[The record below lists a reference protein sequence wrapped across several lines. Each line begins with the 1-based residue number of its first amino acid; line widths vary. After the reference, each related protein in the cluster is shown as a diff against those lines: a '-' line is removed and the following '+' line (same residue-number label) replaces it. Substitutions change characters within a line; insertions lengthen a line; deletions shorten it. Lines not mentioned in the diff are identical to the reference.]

1 MEFIKKGTDLFNVN
15 LKALSSFPTV
25 HYGQIFHHN
34 LALLSLVDEVL
45 YNVLTPRCSLSAKSS
60 LPSLLTVAQS
70 CENGENHEFDGK
82 ISFGV
87 MEVLQNSTSTL
98 AGCPDSTYAQ
108 FLC

>member
-1 MEFIKKGTDLFNVN
+1 M
-15 LKALSSFPTV
+15 

-45 YNVLTPRCSLSAKSS
+45 YNVLIPRCSLSAKSS